1 MNVVGGVV
9 VVGVLGGA
17 DERLKGRFGLG
28 GDGEWSRLMHLYLP
42 TSSCSWV
49 HPQVFPSASSLL
61 TEMGVRL
68 LAAAATSHGQGT
80 PQRSREPGRN
90 MGMFNHQERYK
101 TSDGNWYGV

>member
-9 VVGVLGGA
+9 VVVLGGA

-28 GDGEWSRLMHLYLP
+28 RVGEWSRLMHLNFPLLL
-42 TSSCSWV
+42 CSWV
-49 HPQVFPSASSLL
+49 HLQVFPSALSLL
-61 TEMGVRL
+61 AEMGVRL
-68 LAAAATSHGQGT
+68 LAAATTLQGQGT